1 MVMSFA
7 LCAFPSHHH
16 NYSSR
21 SRETRHQHHSLV
33 IVAYYKA
40 TIRVVARVGYVAWSS
55 YGVGRAGEKSSQL
68 GKSSHWSRPVRGTLI
83 HTIHHN
89 TNSNT
94 YSN

>member
-40 TIRVVARVGYVAWSS
+40 TMRVVARVGYIAWSS
-55 YGVGRAGEKSSQL
+55 YGVGRE
-68 GKSSHWSRPVRGTLI
+68 VRGWI
-83 HTIHHN
+83 EARHF
-89 TNSNT
+89 
-94 YSN
+94 